1 MKTII
6 LSCCSIF
13 LIPLISFSQNQNRE
27 SAIRYYKDYTDYNG
41 GLTALT
47 KAKEKIELAA
57 AHENTINDYKTWYY
71 RGLIYLGLFDINL
84 KTEANKSAQT
94 DITKKQIAAYKTVSM
109 QELEEALKS
118 FQKEIEL
125 DGKKIYTNDA
135 NSKMKI
141 IANIFVT
148 KGDVMLDEKRYAEG
162 LEFYEKSYE
171 VKLKMNITDTTTLN
185 NMAVAALNLKDY
197 KKAEQL
203 FQKLISL
210 NYKPE
215 KNYWRIILM
224 YKDAGNEEAL
234 VNAIKKGREA
244 YPDNTEIL
252 NEEINLYLK
261 NGKNDE
267 ALKSLELAISK
278 NTNNPD
284 VYVAMGQTLAKMAF
298 PKNSDEKDI
307 PKPANYAELVKK
319 AEDAYNQAL
328 QLKPDHFIC
337 LYNLAILYTNVGA
350 NHLKEANNIK
360 DPKKAKTEEDKA
372 DAMFYKAIP
381 LLEKAREIDKSDK
394 DVIRALKKLYAS
406 TGQGESEKYKK
417 LDAELKGVGK

>member
-1 MKTII
+1 MKKMFLVSFGVFLTSVI
-6 LSCCSIF
+6 L
-13 LIPLISFSQNQNRE
+13 FSQNQNRE

-41 GLTALT
+41 GAAAIA
-47 KAKEKIELAA
+47 KAKEKIDLAA
-57 AHENTINDYKTWYY
+57 ANENTMNDYKTWYY
-71 RGLIYLGLFDINL
+71 RGLIYLALFDINL
-84 KTEANKSAQT
+84 KTEANKSPET
-94 DITKKQIAAYKTVSM
+94 DVTKKQISSYKTVSM

-135 NSKMKI
+135 YSKMKI

-148 KGDVMLDEKRYAEG
+148 KGDVMLDEKKYAEG
-162 LEFYEKSYE
+162 LEFYEKAYE
-171 VKLKMNITDTTTLN
+171 VKLKMNVTDTTTLN
-185 NMAVAALNLKDY
+185 NMAVAAVNLKDY

-224 YKDAGNEEAL
+224 HKDAGNEESLA
-234 VNAIKKGREA
+234 NAIKKGREL
-244 YPDNTEIL
+244 YPDNMEIL

-261 NGKNDE
+261 SGKNNE
-267 ALKSLELAISK
+267 ALKSLELAVSK

-298 PKNSDEKDI
+298 PKSNDDKDM
-307 PKPANYAELVKK
+307 PKPANYDELIKK
-319 AEDAYNQAL
+319 AEDAYNKAL
-328 QLKPDHFIC
+328 QLKPDHFIG
-337 LYNLAILYTNVGA
+337 LYNFAILYTNVGA
-350 NHLKEANNIK
+350 NYLKEANAIK
-360 DPKKAKTEEDKA
+360 DPKKAKAEEDKA
-372 DAMFYKAIP
+372 DTMFYKAIP
-381 LLEKAREIDKSDK
+381 LLEKAREIDKTDK
-394 DVIRALKKLYAS
+394 DVMRALKKLYAT

-417 LDAELKGVGK
+417 LDAELKGAGK